1 MSLHSQS
8 ILERRY
14 REQVNI
20 LQDLLSW
27 VSETEHAMGSA
38 QPQSELVQPLSEQ
51 LNKMKVIITDENLY
65 CVRSVIVDPS
75 RIFFRENP
83 TSFTTQTYSL

>member
-51 LNKMKVIITDENLY
+51 LNKMKVIYPIIN
-65 CVRSVIVDPS
+65 R
-75 RIFFRENP
+75 
-83 TSFTTQTYSL
+83 